1 MKKTFT
7 GLYLLFTTIIFSQ
20 NDIVW
25 DGKYQLEVSDF
36 QSSATQIGG
45 VNVASLHT
53 SLGVDFSF
61 YMSNFEFMVT
71 KNFNA
76 KVNNTFKR
84 EAASLVA
91 PDENSAKDLVDYAR
105 FQFDL
110 TELYA
115 RKFRKKIFE
124 EKGAFS
130 NITFFRPIYETIQ
143 KELTERD
150 ANAGKE
156 TDLGRKKE
164 KLQVLHEQV
173 LKEILAL
180 ADFCKECKPAKKK
193 K

>member
-1 MKKTFT
+1 
-7 GLYLLFTTIIFSQ
+7 
-20 NDIVW
+20 
-25 DGKYQLEVSDF
+25 
-36 QSSATQIGG
+36 
-45 VNVASLHT
+45 
-53 SLGVDFSF
+53 
-61 YMSNFEFMVT
+61 MVT

-84 EAASLVA
+84 ESASLVA
-91 PDENSAKDLVDYAR
+91 PDENSAKDLVAYAR

-150 ANAGKE
+150 TNAGKE

-164 KLQVLHEQV
+164 KLQVLHDQV

>member
-71 KNFNA
+71 KNFNT

-84 EAASLVA
+84 ESASLVA

-130 NITFFRPIYETIQ
+130 NITFRSGIPSFIS
-143 KELTERD
+143 
-150 ANAGKE
+150 
-156 TDLGRKKE
+156 
-164 KLQVLHEQV
+164 V
-173 LKEILAL
+173 LKLS
-180 ADFCKECKPAKKK
+180 FCVSVRFRFAAIFSRCFSGP
-193 K
+193 